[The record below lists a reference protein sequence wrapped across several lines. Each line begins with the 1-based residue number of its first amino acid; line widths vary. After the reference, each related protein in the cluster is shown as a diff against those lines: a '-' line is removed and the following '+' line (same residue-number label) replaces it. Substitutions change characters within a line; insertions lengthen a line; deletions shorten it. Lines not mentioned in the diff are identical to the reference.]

1 MHYPVRWLRCR
12 TPSKLR
18 SVGLSFGPAATHPWV
33 ALVPT
38 RAGLSQHR
46 TQLRAYPRPVLHAEI
61 RTAVRRQLVRVHG
74 RPPRTL
80 LRDELGLC
88 LGATRVD
95 VAAING
101 QLSGCE
107 IKGAQDKL
115 SRLPRQVELYSQ
127 VLDEAVLVVEPKY
140 TARAQSYVP
149 DWWGVWQVEPAGR
162 RVVLTEVRPAGVNP
176 GSDPLAVAQLLWR
189 DEAFEELQQRDAT
202 RGLAKATRWRLWE
215 ALVGLLTPDELG
227 AVVRARLKARR
238 DW

>member
-1 MHYPVRWLRCR
+1 M
-12 TPSKLR
+12 
-18 SVGLSFGPAATHPWV
+18 
-33 ALVPT
+33 
-38 RAGLSQHR
+38 
-46 TQLRAYPRPVLHAEI
+46 
-61 RTAVRRQLVRVHG
+61 RRQLVRVHG

-107 IKGAQDKL
+107 IKGAQDTL
-115 SRLPRQVELYSQ
+115 SRLPRQVDIYGQ
-127 VLDEAVLVVEPKY
+127 VLDEAVLVVESKNA
-140 TARAQSYVP
+140 ARAADHVP
-149 DWWGVWQVEPAGR
+149 GWWGLWQVEASGR
-162 RVVLTEVRPAGVNP
+162 RVVVVTELRPAGSNP

-189 DEAFEELQQRDAT
+189 LEALEELQARGAAA
-202 RGLAKATRWRLWE
+202 GLARATRWRLWE
-215 ALVGLLTPDELG
+215 ALAALLPPDELG